1 MAYQANIGMEVHV
14 QLNTRTKIFCACQNQ
29 ANQQPNSNICP
40 ICTGYPGVLPV
51 LNKEVVNCAIRIGLA
66 THCSITPITTFA
78 RKHYFYPDLPKNYQI
93 TQDADPICREGYVT
107 IQRED
112 GTLKKIRLVRIHI
125 EEDAGKNMHSAST
138 GESFIDFNRTGT
150 PLLEIVSYP
159 DIENAH
165 ETREYLKA
173 LHNIVLH
180 LGIGTGNMEEGAFRA
195 DTNISV
201 RKQDVEKLGTKVELK
216 NINSFKFIYDAIIH
230 EIERQTTLL
239 ESGGK
244 VKQETRLWDSKNK
257 QTIAMRSKEESADY
271 RYFQEPDLPAVHID
285 HAWIE
290 SIKTTL
296 PELPEQKLERLMQNC
311 GLSAYEAAILIDDI
325 ALATYFDQAY
335 ALCKSKNLIN
345 WVLRNVIAYLKDH
358 KLSLAEF
365 KLTPH
370 LLAELV
376 QLIDNGTINNKV
388 AQEVF
393 EQAATQGTSPA
404 AIVREQNLAQIESSD
419 ELEGIVR
426 TIIQENA
433 AQVAQYK
440 AGNERLFGF
449 FVGQVMKATGG
460 KANPRIINELL
471 KKHLAL

>member
-14 QLNTRTKIFCACQNQ
+14 QLSTRTKIFCSCSNQ
-29 ANQQPNSNICP
+29 ANQQPNTNICP

-93 TQDADPICREGYVT
+93 TQDTEPICREGYVT

-112 GTLKKIRLVRIHI
+112 GTPKKIRLVRIHI
-125 EEDAGKNMHSAST
+125 EEDAGKNVHSATT

-159 DIENAH
+159 DIENAY

-195 DTNISV
+195 DTNISI
-201 RKQDVEKLGTKVELK
+201 RKQDDEKLGTKVELK

-230 EIERQTTLL
+230 EIERQTAIV
-239 ESGGK
+239 ESGEK

-285 HAWIE
+285 QVWIE
-290 SIKTTL
+290 SIRKNL
-296 PELPEQKLERLMQNC
+296 PELPEQKMERLTKQC
-311 GLSAYEAAILIDDI
+311 GLSTYEASILIDDL
-325 ALATYFDQAY
+325 ALAAYFDQAY
-335 ALCKSKNLIN
+335 VLCKSKNLIN

-358 KLSLAEF
+358 KLSLIEF
-365 KLTPH
+365 KLTPS

-376 QLIDNGTINNKV
+376 KLIDNGTINNKV

-393 EQAATQGTSPA
+393 EQAANLGTSPET
-404 AIVREQNLAQIESSD
+404 IVREQNLTQIGSSE
-419 ELEGIVR
+419 ELESIVKNV
-426 TIIQENA
+426 IAENTP
-433 AQVAQYK
+433 QVMQYK

-471 KKHLAL
+471 KKQLS